1 MIFFRYDLVD
11 ITREA
16 LHLLVIPVYHDLVR
30 AYNAKSAQV
39 AQIGI
44 KLLTMFDDLDK
55 ILQTNKKFLL
65 GCWLDSAKAMGT
77 TPEEVKLY
85 EYNARLQIT
94 LWGSTGR
101 INDYANKMWSGLVK
115 GYYKQRWK
123 LFIEELVLAVR
134 QKVKLDNNEFAKRLL
149 ERETA
154 WTQGRE
160 EYPCRPVEDSVEVA
174 RFLHSKYRLY
184 SRRRRIEVVCIKED

>member
-1 MIFFRYDLVD
+1 M
-11 ITREA
+11 
-16 LHLLVIPVYHDLVR
+16 IPVYHDLVR
-30 AYNAKSAQV
+30 AYNAKSALQV

-44 KLLTMFDDLDK
+44 KLLNMFDDLDK
-55 ILQTNKKFLL
+55 ILQTNNKFLL

-94 LWGSTGR
+94 LWGTTGR

-115 GYYKQRWK
+115 GYYKRRWK
-123 LFIEELVLAVR
+123 LFIEELVFAVR
-134 QKVKLDNNEFAKRLL
+134 QKVKLDNNEFAERLL

-154 WTQGRE
+154 WTKGRE

>member
-1 MIFFRYDLVD
+1 M
-11 ITREA
+11 
-16 LHLLVIPVYHDLVR
+16 IPVYHDLVR
-30 AYNAKSAQV
+30 AYNAKSALQV

-44 KLLTMFDDLDK
+44 KLLNMFDDLDS

-123 LFIEELVLAVR
+123 LFIEELVFAVR
-134 QKVKLDNNEFAKRLL
+134 QKVKLDNHEFAKRLL

-174 RFLHSKYRLY
+174 MFLHSKYRLY
-184 SRRRRIEVVCIKED
+184 SRRRGLRWFVLRKIRTTAAKNFNI

>member
-1 MIFFRYDLVD
+1 M
-11 ITREA
+11 
-16 LHLLVIPVYHDLVR
+16 IPVYHDLVR
-30 AYNAKSAQV
+30 AYNAKSALQV

-44 KLLTMFDDLDK
+44 KLLNMFDDLDS

-77 TPEEVKLY
+77 TAEEVKLY
-85 EYNARLQIT
+85 EYNARLQTT
-94 LWGSTGR
+94 LWGTTGR

-123 LFIEELVLAVR
+123 LFIEELVFAIR

-160 EYPCRPVEDSVEVA
+160 EYPCRPVEHSVEVA

>member
-1 MIFFRYDLVD
+1 
-11 ITREA
+11 
-16 LHLLVIPVYHDLVR
+16 
-30 AYNAKSAQV
+30 
-39 AQIGI
+39 
-44 KLLTMFDDLDK
+44 MFDDLDN

-94 LWGSTGR
+94 LWGPTGR

-123 LFIEELVLAVR
+123 LFIEELVFAVR
-134 QKVKLDNNEFAKRLL
+134 QRVKLDNNEFAKRLL

-160 EYPCRPVEDSVEVA
+160 EYPFADQWKTVLRWRGSCIAITAYIHVGEG
-174 RFLHSKYRLY
+174 LRLFVLGKI
-184 SRRRRIEVVCIKED
+184 RTTAA

>member
-1 MIFFRYDLVD
+1 M
-11 ITREA
+11 
-16 LHLLVIPVYHDLVR
+16 IPVYHDLVR
-30 AYNAKSAQV
+30 AYNAKSALQV

-44 KLLTMFDDLDK
+44 KLLTMFDDLDN
-55 ILQTNKKFLL
+55 ILQTNNKFLL

-77 TPEEVKLY
+77 
-85 EYNARLQIT
+85 RLQIT
-94 LWGSTGR
+94 LWGTTGR

-123 LFIEELVLAVR
+123 LFIEELVFAVR